1 MTFIFDTY
9 SFDPETRTATFSYRF
24 SDGRAFQEKV
34 TFGAVARKYNTEVL
48 NRVLRLAFLVI
59 GTSYLK
65 TFPTNEVEVPFTIDS
80 WTASFLN
87 KVYQEGLSQF
97 AFENNLTRQQLP
109 QFTASAHDGEGS
121 SSIGEG
127 AGSIQNAVA
136 YEGDGILTLQSGG
149 KDSLLTA
156 QLLQSAEYD
165 FTPWYLSSSEHH
177 PKILDTFKNPVVGA
191 VRSIDH
197 EALSKAKADGGR
209 NGHVPVTY
217 IVQSIALI
225 QAVLLNKNQVLTSIG
240 HEGEEPHATIG
251 DLSVTHQWSKT
262 WSAEQL
268 YADYVARYISP
279 DITIGSPLRGL
290 TELRIAELFVAHCW
304 PTYGHEFS
312 SCNMAN
318 YQQGADNTK
327 LQWCGNCPKCAN
339 SYILFA
345 PFVEPNE
352 LQSLFGGQD
361 LFAKPSLQETFKGLL
376 GVEGVMKPF
385 ECVGEIDE
393 LRHAYTMAQQAAW
406 PEGTGAYQA
415 VSFAVPEA
423 NFDSLTEY
431 PAQDRLQLL

>member
-1 MTFIFDTY
+1 MKFIFDTY
-9 SFDPETRTATFSYRF
+9 TYDRASGVALFSYAF
-24 SDGRAFQEKV
+24 SDGRRFKEKV
-34 TFGAVARKYNTEVL
+34 AFSDAPQQYNEATL
-48 NRVLRLAFLVI
+48 DRALRLAFLVI

-65 TFPTNEVEVPFTIDS
+65 TFPTADVEVPFTIDE
-80 WTASFLN
+80 WTATFLN

-109 QFTASAHDGEGS
+109 QFSATEQGADGLQEAT
-121 SSIGEG
+121 E
-127 AGSIQNAVA
+127 
-136 YEGDGILTLQSGG
+136 YDGDGILALQSGG

-156 QLLQSAEYD
+156 QLLKAAGYD
-165 FTPWYLSSSEHH
+165 FTPWYVSSTNHH
-177 PKILDTFKNPVVGA
+177 PEILDTFANPVVGTI
-191 VRSIDH
+191 RTIDH
-197 EALSKAKADGGR
+197 EALAKAKEDGGL

-262 WSAEQL
+262 WGAEQL
-268 YADYVARYISP
+268 FADYVARYISA

-290 TELRIAELFVAHCW
+290 TELRIAELFVEHCW
-304 PTYGHEFS
+304 STYGHAFS
-312 SCNMAN
+312 SCNKAN
-318 YQQGADNTK
+318 YQQGADNTT
-327 LQWCGNCPKCAN
+327 LRWCGECPKCAN

-345 PFVEPNE
+345 PFVEPND

-361 LFAKPSLQETFKGLL
+361 LFAKPLLQETFKGLL
-376 GVEGVMKPF
+376 GIDGVMKPF

-393 LRHAYTMAQQAAW
+393 LRYAYHQAQAAVW
-406 PEGTGAYQA
+406 PDEAGAYQPLA
-415 VSFAVPEA
+415 FDVPEA
-423 NFDSLTEY
+423 NFDLRTQY